1 MRVDPSYIT
10 NLVGSLDQA
19 QSNEQ
24 QLSSE
29 LSSGVSITSLSQNPV
44 GAGQNVLLLN
54 QIQQD
59 DSFTASSNLVTG
71 QLQVADSALGSVVS
85 ELTQAVSLATSAN
98 NGTMSAS
105 DVKSIGSQISGILD
119 EVQSLANTSYQG
131 QYIFAGGQ
139 TGTAPFS
146 TSTASSPA
154 VTTYS
159 GDEDV
164 NYLELP
170 NGQKIQLNVPG
181 DQVFLGG
188 GTNSVFGALNA
199 LVADYSS
206 GTVNTSQAVSDTEAL
221 GTALNYVSQQRVTV
235 DNSITQLS
243 AASSAV
249 TNEKTQ
255 LTTAQTDLMQ
265 ADIPTVS
272 TQLSLAETQQT
283 ALEDVIAQLE
293 STSNNLFCQAAAV
306 NRGLRR
312 ILYTECERASLVRST
327 AISLECDARAPVC
340 AVAQPLFAL
349 ARRDL
354 FRPAR
359 RNADRQK
366 HSWFCLGFAR
376 GTPALSRL
384 DGRDAARSTQAS
396 IKRSVPNPR

>member
-24 QLSSE
+24 QLSAE

-71 QLQVADSALGSVVS
+71 QLQVADSALGSVVN
-85 ELTQAVSLATSAN
+85 ELTQAVTLATSAN

-105 DVKSIGSQISGILD
+105 DVKSIGSQIAGILD

-139 TGTAPFS
+139 TGAAPFS
-146 TSTASSPA
+146 TSAASSPG

-159 GDEDV
+159 GNEDV

-181 DQVFLGG
+181 DQIFLGS

-206 GTVNTSQAVSDTEAL
+206 GTVDTSQAVSDTEAL
-221 GTALNYVSQQRVTV
+221 GTALNYVSQRRVTV
-235 DNSITQLS
+235 DNSITQFS

-249 TNEKTQ
+249 ANEETQ

-293 STSNNLFCQAAAV
+293 STSNNLFSKLQ
-306 NRGLRR
+306 
-312 ILYTECERASLVRST
+312 S
-327 AISLECDARAPVC
+327 
-340 AVAQPLFAL
+340 
-349 ARRDL
+349 
-354 FRPAR
+354 
-359 RNADRQK
+359 
-366 HSWFCLGFAR
+366 
-376 GTPALSRL
+376 
-384 DGRDAARSTQAS
+384 
-396 IKRSVPNPR
+396 

>member
-10 NLVGSLDQA
+10 NLVGSLDAA

-24 QLSSE
+24 QLSAE

-59 DSFTASSNLVTG
+59 DSFTESSSLVTG

-105 DVKSIGSQISGILD
+105 DVKSIGSQIAGILD

-164 NYLELP
+164 NDLELP
-170 NGQKIQLNVPG
+170 NGQKIQLNIPG
-181 DQVFLGG
+181 DQIFLGS

-206 GTVNTSQAVSDTEAL
+206 GTVNTAQAVSDTEAL

-235 DNSITQLS
+235 DNSMTQLN

-293 STSNNLFCQAAAV
+293 STSNNLFAK
-306 NRGLRR
+306 L
-312 ILYTECERASLVRST
+312 
-327 AISLECDARAPVC
+327 
-340 AVAQPLFAL
+340 QP
-349 ARRDL
+349 
-354 FRPAR
+354 
-359 RNADRQK
+359 
-366 HSWFCLGFAR
+366 
-376 GTPALSRL
+376 
-384 DGRDAARSTQAS
+384 
-396 IKRSVPNPR
+396 